1 MLIIGS
7 AGGQEGVTDVD
18 DALLL
23 IMMLLPV
30 AGELFMFFFTKQV
43 PIKDRRMMPVTD
55 ARLMMSGHFIFSKRG
70 VASVGR
76 ISAIRLLLTNSVEL
90 IFIFLSSKCSS
101 ITSILCFKMCISSG
115 LFELNLTELQ
125 LIFSE

>member
-1 MLIIGS
+1 MIGS
-7 AGGQEGVTDVD
+7 AGGQEGVTTVD
-18 DALLL
+18 DDLLV
-23 IMMLLPV
+23 IVMLLPA
-30 AGELFMFFFTKQV
+30 AGDLFLFTKQV

-55 ARLMMSGHFIFSKRG
+55 ARLMMSGHFIFSKKG
-70 VASVGR
+70 VASVEG

-115 LFELNLTELQ
+115 LFELNFTELQ